1 MCVTNYVVLISKNPV
16 RNNNLWWSCHVQV
29 CCVLGQTL
37 ASTFSAGGSGGIGIG
52 LLTSGDNALAV
63 SGDDLTME

>member
-1 MCVTNYVVLISKNPV
+1 M
-16 RNNNLWWSCHVQV
+16 QV